1 MTAVLMA
8 VQALATTSREL
19 GVAKLNLEVISV
31 RPAHL
36 AVATDVPTL
45 QVQCDPNTIG
55 LPLMISH
62 RAPGT
67 MSPEYDW
74 IALDD

>member
-45 QVQCDPNTIG
+45 QVQ
-55 LPLMISH
+55 
-62 RAPGT
+62 
-67 MSPEYDW
+67 
-74 IALDD
+74 

>member
-36 AVATDVPTL
+36 AVAAEVPTL
-45 QVQCDPNTIG
+45 QVRLVMTYHAHPC
-55 LPLMISH
+55 L
-62 RAPGT
+62 
-67 MSPEYDW
+67 
-74 IALDD
+74 ALDD